1 MGETASVI
9 SRPLSAGTMY
19 WLRGRAIGALIFAF
33 FGASDMF
40 WALSFARDVPQ
51 MCSKAIWIAGVAL
64 GGWSITQ
71 RLLLRRLSV
80 PAVDKS
86 IARQHLK
93 HYASW
98 FLVVVVIEVL
108 SINIGR
114 PILIH
119 FHRLDLFPQWVEAV
133 VGLHFL
139 PLARLFKVPLFYATG
154 VALVLVALG
163 SLLIHVSNPRAIT
176 ALAGSGLSLWATAIV
191 ILVQDAAYI
200 RPAKT

>member
-1 MGETASVI
+1 MGETANGI
-9 SRPLSAGTMY
+9 FRPLSAGTLY
-19 WLRGRAIGALIFAF
+19 WLKGRAIGALIFAC

-40 WALSFARDVPQ
+40 GALSFARNVPQ
-51 MCSKAIWIAGVAL
+51 MWSEAIWIVAVTL

-71 RLLLRRLSV
+71 QLLLRRLSV

-93 HYASW
+93 HYAAW
-98 FLVVVVIEVL
+98 FLVVVVIEVV
-108 SINIGR
+108 SINLGR

-139 PLARLFKVPLFYATG
+139 PLARLFKMPLFYATG
-154 VALVLVALG
+154 TALVLVALG
-163 SLLIHVSNPRAIT
+163 SLLIPFDAPHAIA
-176 ALAGSGLSLWATAIV
+176 ALAGSGLCLWATAVV
-191 ILVQDAAYI
+191 ILLQDATYI
-200 RPAKT
+200 RQAKT